1 MVSVRSTDSKDGWFG
16 GLLSHRWTGSEGR
29 QASLL
34 SEVVEVVAGGCV
46 EGGHLYPDIPRCT
59 GYCCAQRV
67 RE

>member
-1 MVSVRSTDSKDGWFG
+1 MVPVRSTDSKDSWSG
-16 GLLSHRWTGSEGR
+16 GLLPYCWTGSEGR

-34 SEVVEVVAGGCV
+34 SEVVEVVVGGCV
-46 EGGHLYPDIPRCT
+46 EGGHLYPDIPRRT

>member
-1 MVSVRSTDSKDGWFG
+1 MVLVRSTDSTDSWFG
-16 GLLSHRWTGSEGR
+16 GLLPHRWTGSEGR
-29 QASLL
+29 RASLL

-46 EGGHLYPDIPRCT
+46 EGGRLYPDIPRRT